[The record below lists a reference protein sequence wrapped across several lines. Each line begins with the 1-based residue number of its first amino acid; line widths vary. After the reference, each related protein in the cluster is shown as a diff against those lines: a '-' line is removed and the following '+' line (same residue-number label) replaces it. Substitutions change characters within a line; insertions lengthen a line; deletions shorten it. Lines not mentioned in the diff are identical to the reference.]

1 VHVSAQDQDG
11 FGTDNAGLLNARFGE
26 EVLTDVI
33 FGNAMVN
40 GPVKAEGLFDTM
52 CGPVKHG
59 VPDARFKPFLCGHSY
74 VLPSDTGNVLVGY
87 LLGDREMAG
96 VGLFAD

>member
-1 VHVSAQDQDG
+1 
-11 FGTDNAGLLNARFGE
+11 
-26 EVLTDVI
+26 
-33 FGNAMVN
+33 
-40 GPVKAEGLFDTM
+40 M